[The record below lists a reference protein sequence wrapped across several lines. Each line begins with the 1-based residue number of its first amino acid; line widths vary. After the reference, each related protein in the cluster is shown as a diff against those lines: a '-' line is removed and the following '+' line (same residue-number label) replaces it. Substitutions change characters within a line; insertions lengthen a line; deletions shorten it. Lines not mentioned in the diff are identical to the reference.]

1 MIPRKNL
8 KSSLLETYSWYIV
21 IPWSIVV
28 VCLLLV
34 GIFHIQHNQQEM
46 VKNEALAN
54 FSKDQ
59 SLRFWSSTHGGV
71 YVPITEETPPNP
83 YLSHVKDRD
92 IKTPAGKALTLMNP
106 AYMLR
111 QTMERYESFCG
122 VRSHITS
129 LKYFRPETA
138 PDEWEKSALQK
149 FEKGA
154 KEISKFTEI
163 DGKSYFR
170 YMAPMI
176 AKKDCLKCHGHQG
189 YKVGDIRGGV
199 SVSVPM
205 APYLTNQ
212 HRQTMAYAFSLGLLW
227 LLGFSGLVWADRGLK
242 NRTRERDIAEAKLQ
256 EAHDKLE
263 KRVRERTADLKKAI
277 EELKHTGQLLQ
288 AAKTEAEIANKAKS
302 EFLANMSHEIL
313 TPMNAIIGMS
323 HLCLGTEL
331 NPHQRNYVK
340 NVHQSAWL
348 LLSIIN
354 DILDFSKI
362 ETGKLKLES
371 VPFRLDDVLSNLS
384 NMVSMNAH
392 EKGLEILFDIAP
404 ETPQQLMG
412 DPLRFGQILLNLTGN
427 SVKFTESGE
436 IVVRIR
442 LIRMTEKTVE
452 LEVVVRDTGIGMT
465 PDQITRL
472 FQSFSQADGSTTRK
486 FGGAGLG
493 LTISKHLVQQM
504 EGRIRVESEPEKGS
518 SFIFNVVF
526 GRTDRIE
533 EKAAADFPVDLDQ
546 LKVLVVDDVASAR
559 EMFAATLS
567 SFSFR
572 VTCVDSGKAA
582 LEALEKAP
590 ADDPYR
596 LVLMDNIMPG
606 MNGIE
611 AAQRIKKS
619 SQLANITTLI
629 MVTAYGKDEVMQQ
642 AEEVGIENFL
652 NKPVIPSTLLD
663 TIVGVLSDKGRFRK
677 AGKSA
682 DQWKIKTLEGIKG
695 AQILLVEDNKINQ
708 MTAQHLLTQAGLR
721 VTIANNGKEA
731 VNLAETTV
739 FDAILMDI
747 QMPEMDGFEATR
759 TILGNASETQPPIIA
774 MTANAMAGD
783 REKCLDAGMSDHVAK
798 PIEPKILFETLVK
811 WIPAGER
818 ESVSPMTPPE
828 ESTAEKTALPECLDG
843 IDIEIGLRRTG
854 GNQTLYSDLLKD
866 FVKDH
871 GKDHQAIVDA
881 LVRNDIKLAHRTAH
895 TLKGVAGGIGAM
907 ALYESAKKVETELK
921 EGKSRVFEPLIENL
935 ARDLRWVIEDL
946 QRKMKPQASIDTK
959 NKSAQPIRI
968 EKMTPLLDALQEKQN
983 MNEASRILIVDD
995 ERYNIKVL
1003 TDFLREDHKI
1013 MAAKTGDQALK
1024 AAQGPNP
1031 PDLILLDIMMP
1042 GIDGYEVCKRLKAD
1056 SRTMHI
1062 PVIFVTAMDAS
1073 DDEAKGFEL
1082 GAVDYI
1088 TKPFKPVIVKA
1099 RIRTHIQLKLKTD
1112 LLDRIALL
1120 DGLTE
1125 ISNRR
1130 CFDVTLEKEIRRAAR
1145 DGSFLSLVLMDI
1157 DFFKKYN
1164 DRYGHVAGDACLQRV
1179 AKALERVLKRASDCA
1194 ARYGGEEFAMILPGT
1209 DMESAIHIAEEV
1221 RRTVAALNIQ
1231 HAGSDVAEHVS
1242 LSLGVATVS
1251 ADQKMSPL
1259 ELIEAADASLYQ
1271 AKENGRNR
1279 TIASPN
1285 LPV

>member
-1 MIPRKNL
+1 MILGKNL
-8 KSSLLETYSWYIV
+8 KSSLLEYSWYIV
-21 IPWSIVV
+21 IAWTIFVG
-28 VCLLLV
+28 CLLLI
-34 GIFHIQHNQQEM
+34 GISHIRHKHQEM
-46 VKNEALAN
+46 VKNEARAN
-54 FSKDQ
+54 FNKDQ
-59 SLRFWSSTHGGV
+59 SLRFWSSTHGDV

-111 QTMERYESFCG
+111 QTMEKYENLYG
-122 VRSHITS
+122 IRGHITS
-129 LKYFRPETA
+129 LKHFRPETA
-138 PDEWEKSALQK
+138 PDEWEKSVLQK
-149 FEKGA
+149 FERGA

-176 AKKDCLKCHGHQG
+176 AKKGCLKCHGHQG

-256 EAHDKLE
+256 EAHYELE

-277 EELKHTGQLLQ
+277 KELKHTGQLLQ
-288 AAKTEAEIANKAKS
+288 SSKTEAEIANKAKGK
-302 EFLANMSHEIL
+302 FLANMSHEIR

-331 NPHQRNYVK
+331 NSQQRDYIK
-340 NVHQSAWL
+340 NVHQSAGL
-348 LLSIIN
+348 LLGIIN

-362 ETGKLKLES
+362 EAGKLKLES
-371 VPFRLDDVLSNLS
+371 VPFWLDDVLSNLS

-404 ETPQQLMG
+404 ETPQQLLG
-412 DPLRFGQILLNLTGN
+412 DPLRFSQILLNLTGN

-436 IVVRIR
+436 IIVRIQP
-442 LIRMTEKTVE
+442 IHITKKTVE
-452 LEVVVRDTGIGMT
+452 LEVMVRDTGIGMT
-465 PDQITRL
+465 HNQITRL
-472 FQSFSQADGSTTRK
+472 FQSFSQADVSTTRK
-486 FGGAGLG
+486 FGGTGLG
-493 LTISKHLVQQM
+493 LAISKYLVQQM
-504 EGRIRVESEPEKGS
+504 EGRIRVESEPGKGS

-526 GRTDRIE
+526 GRADRIE
-533 EKAAADFPVDLDQ
+533 EKAAAGFPIDLDQ
-546 LKVLVVDDVASAR
+546 LKVLVVDDITSAR
-559 EMFAATLS
+559 EIFAATLS

-596 LVLMDNIMPG
+596 LVLMDNVMPG

-611 AAQRIKKS
+611 AARRIKKS
-619 SQLANITTLI
+619 PRLANITTLI
-629 MVTAYGKDEVMQQ
+629 MVTAYGKEEVMQQ
-642 AEEVGIENFL
+642 ADEVGLEGFL
-652 NKPVIPSTLLD
+652 SKPVTPSTLLD
-663 TIVGVLSDKGRFRK
+663 TIVGVLSNKGGFRK
-677 AGKSA
+677 ASKSA
-682 DQWKIKTLEGIKG
+682 DQWKIKTLESIKG
-695 AQILLVEDNKINQ
+695 AQILLAEDNKINQ
-708 MTAQHLLTQAGLR
+708 LVAQHLLTQAGMR

-731 VNLAETTV
+731 VELAKTTV

-759 TILGNASETQPPIIA
+759 TIRGNTSEAQLPIIA
-774 MTANAMAGD
+774 MTANAMAED
-783 REKCLDAGMSDHVAK
+783 REKCLDAGMNDHVAK

-818 ESVSPMTPPE
+818 KPVPTTQPE

-871 GKDHQAIVDA
+871 GNDHQVIVDA
-881 LVRNDIKLAHRTAH
+881 LVGDDIKVAHRTAH

-907 ALYESAKKVETELK
+907 ALYESAQKVETALK
-921 EGKSRVFEPLIENL
+921 VGKSRAFEPLIEKL
-935 ARDLRWVIEDL
+935 ARDLRWVVEDL
-946 QRKMKPQASIDTK
+946 QKKMKPQAPTDSK
-959 NKSAQPIRI
+959 NKSAQPIYI
-968 EKMTPLLDALQEKQN
+968 EKMTPLLDTLQEKQS
-983 MNEASRILIVDD
+983 MNEAGRILIVDD

-1003 TDFLREDHKI
+1003 TDFLRKDHKI
-1013 MAAKTGDQALK
+1013 MVAKTGEQALK

-1112 LLDRIALL
+1112 LLDRMASI
-1120 DGLTE
+1120 DSLTK
-1125 ISNRR
+1125 IPNRR
-1130 CFDVTLEKEIRRAAR
+1130 TFDVTLEKEMRRAAR
-1145 DGSFLSLVLMDI
+1145 NGSVLSLILMDI

-1164 DRYGHVAGDACLQRV
+1164 DRYGHVAGDACLRRV
-1179 AKALERVLKRASDCA
+1179 AKAVEGVLKRASDCA

-1209 DMESAIHIAEEV
+1209 NMESAVHIAEEV
-1221 RRTVAALNIQ
+1221 RRAVAALNIQ
-1231 HAGSDVAEHVS
+1231 HADSDVAEHVS
-1242 LSLGVATVS
+1242 ISLGVATVS
-1251 ADQKMSPL
+1251 ADQTMSPL
-1259 ELIEAADASLYQ
+1259 ELIEAADASLYK
-1271 AKENGRNR
+1271 AKQNGRNR
-1279 TIASPN
+1279 TFHLSE
-1285 LPV
+1285 L